1 MILLSVLRE
10 RERISSSRAISRA
23 RKSPL
28 SSDVTEAADTGEVE
42 VPSKQVVADKAKEET
57 APSETFDVPK
67 EGREVEDPSIKFGVA
82 ADSKEVVPAS
92 ETFEVP
98 EEEDPSKVFE
108 VADKAK
114 EVPPTFDVPD
124 GDREIVSPSKV
135 FGAADEV
142 KEEKR
147 SSKTFGVVEEGR
159 DIEDPSNVVDVA
171 DAAEEEAFSS

>member
-1 MILLSVLRE
+1 MDCSTLL
-10 RERISSSRAISRA
+10 AIES
-23 RKSPL
+23 
-28 SSDVTEAADTGEVE
+28 
-42 VPSKQVVADKAKEET
+42 
-57 APSETFDVPK
+57 
-67 EGREVEDPSIKFGVA
+67 
-82 ADSKEVVPAS
+82 
-92 ETFEVP
+92 
-98 EEEDPSKVFE
+98 SKVFE

-124 GDREIVSPSKV
+124 GDREIVGPSKV

-142 KEEKR
+142 KEEER